1 MTTDDWGGKSPTSLS
16 SSRRKTD
23 NKRCSHSQQIAAV
36 GEAVIKRSRLPA
48 LSRYQQAPLANSVFS
63 PPTGSPRR
71 RKSGLPP
78 DLFFSPSGGTVWTF
92 GVHGGG
98 TFAAARLLM
107 KPFAIPDGYL
117 GVLIMGWEK
126 SREVVAKKKEKLEK
140 DPPPPSP
147 VLLPSSW
154 VNKEPLEPCN
164 QLCPTQTL
172 SHERKRSNTNR

>member
-1 MTTDDWGGKSPTSLS
+1 MKQNLFRVVVTTDEWGGKSPTSLS

-126 SREVVAKKKEKLEK
+126 SREVVAKKQQKKT
-140 DPPPPSP
+140 
-147 VLLPSSW
+147 PSSW

>member
-63 PPTGSPRR
+63 PPDWISAAQEVR
-71 RKSGLPP
+71 
-78 DLFFSPSGGTVWTF
+78 
-92 GVHGGG
+92 
-98 TFAAARLLM
+98 AAAWFILLTFWRHNVNVRGARRSNICCSETLNEIICDSRWILWSLDNGM
-107 KPFAIPDGYL
+107 RKKWGSGSKNKL
-117 GVLIMGWEK
+117 G
-126 SREVVAKKKEKLEK
+126 K
-140 DPPPPSP
+140 DFFFPPP

-172 SHERKRSNTNR
+172 SHESKRRNTNR